1 MKNLFNILLII
12 LLFFLISS
20 FGLPIIIDLSLV
32 AFLSYI
38 LKFRSYSLVFTNFL
52 VLIMSIF
59 LNIFLIKNYEENEN
73 FYRANEKFITDKF
86 IYKKN
91 ITSNMVMPHGDI
103 IAMEYCNKIENLA
116 KPRRQTFIT
125 DQNGFRNDR
134 FNINDAEIILVGD
147 SFIAGASNT
156 Q

>member
-1 MKNLFNILLII
+1 
-12 LLFFLISS
+12 
-20 FGLPIIIDLSLV
+20 
-32 AFLSYI
+32 
-38 LKFRSYSLVFTNFL
+38 
-52 VLIMSIF
+52 MSIF
-59 LNIFLIKNYEENEN
+59 LNIFLIKNYDENEN
-73 FYRANEKFITDKF
+73 FYRAHEKFIADKF

-134 FNINDAEIILVGD
+134 FNINDKIDE
-147 SFIAGASNT
+147 SFFL
-156 Q
+156 